1 MTMQGARTMIFVT
14 KRCNVTAQFPFILL
28 LLMGNFKLLSESKIH
43 TGIFLSHSG
52 EISFPQEVGQKLT
65 KPVMSLII

>member
-1 MTMQGARTMIFVT
+1 MTAE
-14 KRCNVTAQFPFILL
+14 FPFILL
-28 LLMGNFKLLSESKIH
+28 LLMGNFKLMSENKIH